1 MGMKVVRAG
10 FDDLDDI
17 RDVRIRAMADAP
29 HAFGSTLER
38 ERSLSDSDWRLRIE
52 RGPWWLARPEGPGS
66 AVGLVAGMVDP
77 DEPSARQLVGMW
89 VDPSARGT
97 GTAGRLVEAVL
108 AWARDDG
115 AEGVVLWVADGN
127 ERAERLYARMGFSRN
142 GRRAALASDP
152 EKGEFQMAHRWR

>member
-10 FDDLDDI
+10 FDDLDEV

-29 HAFGSTLER
+29 YAFGSTLER

-52 RGPWWLARPEGPGS
+52 RGPWWLARPDDRGS

-77 DEPSARQLVGMW
+77 DEPAARQLVGMW

-142 GRRAALASDP
+142 GRRAALPPDP